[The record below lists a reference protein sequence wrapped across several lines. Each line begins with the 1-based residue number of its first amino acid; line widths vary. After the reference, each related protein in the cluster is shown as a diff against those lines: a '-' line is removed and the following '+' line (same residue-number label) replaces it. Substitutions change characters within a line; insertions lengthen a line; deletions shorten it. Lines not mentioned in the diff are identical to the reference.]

1 MKKSAT
7 RKIPVAKCRVWL
19 TILWSSTV
27 IFLLALLILQTIGG
41 HYVDHESD
49 NTREVFGWFFPL
61 VLPTLSLILSVT
73 VLDKSRAI
81 ARLKMVNPFSFGI
94 CFCLSVFYLVLVAL
108 PILCQPFSALNPLQ
122 LMQQSNIWLG
132 PLQGLVAASLGFFFV
147 KKEQE

>member
-1 MKKSAT
+1 MKKPLT
-7 RKIPVAKCRVWL
+7 RKIPIARCRVWL

-27 IFLLALLILQTIGG
+27 IFLLVLLILQTIGG

-61 VLPTLSLILSVT
+61 VLPNLSLILSIT
-73 VLDKSRAI
+73 VLDKSRI
-81 ARLKMVNPFSFGI
+81 AANLKRVNPFSFAI

-108 PILCQPFSALNPLQ
+108 PILCQPFSALKPLQ

-132 PLQGLVAASLGFFFV
+132 PLQGLVAASLGVFFV
-147 KKEQE
+147 KRGIE